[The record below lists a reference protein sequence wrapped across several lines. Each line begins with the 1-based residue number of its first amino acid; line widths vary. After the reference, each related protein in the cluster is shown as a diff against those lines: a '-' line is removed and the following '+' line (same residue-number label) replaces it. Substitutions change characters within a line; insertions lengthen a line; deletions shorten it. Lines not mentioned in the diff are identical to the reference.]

1 MNNVLNPSPEE
12 RRPMDLPEAED
23 AILARWEDPDEQVSD
38 DSEQEATPDI
48 DDEETTDV
56 EEYEEEAEEVDL
68 EEDDEDP
75 EEDDEELEDDEDG
88 EEEAEVIT
96 DEAEVEITIDGEV
109 HRASV
114 KDLKRLYGQEASLT
128 RKSQAVAQQRKQ
140 AEDALQKTDVVLQAM
155 LKKAE
160 ERWQPYS
167 EVDMLVAS
175 KTMDDADFAALRK
188 EAQLAQDDL
197 RFLKEEADNFYQ
209 DIQKQHQA
217 AQKEAARDAVKVLQ
231 ENIPDWSNELY
242 NDIRAYAVSQGI
254 DSQVVDSTVD
264 PIVIQLLNKARLYDR
279 GKTVATVKK
288 KAATKKKVL
297 RSQKAPPTAKSRKKA
312 SVEKARQALRNKRG
326 ADLEDVASVLM
337 ARWET

>member
-48 DDEETTDV
+48 DDETTDV
-56 EEYEEEAEEVDL
+56 EEYEELEDEPDL
-68 EEDDEDP
+68 NEDDEDP
-75 EEDDEELEDDEDG
+75 EYEDEEPEENDEDDED
-88 EEEAEVIT
+88 EVV
-96 DEAEVEITIDGEV
+96 DDDAEVEILVDGET

-114 KDLKRLYGQEASLT
+114 KDLKRLWGVEKSLT

-209 DIQKQHQA
+209 DMQKQHQA

-254 DSQVVDSTVD
+254 DSQLVDSTVD

-288 KAATKKKVL
+288 KAAIKKKVL

-312 SVEKARQALRNKRG
+312 SVEKAQQALRNKRG

>member
-48 DDEETTDV
+48 DDETTDV
-56 EEYEEEAEEVDL
+56 EEYEELEDEPDL
-68 EEDDEDP
+68 NEDDEDP
-75 EEDDEELEDDEDG
+75 EYEDEEPEENDEDDED
-88 EEEAEVIT
+88 EVV
-96 DEAEVEITIDGEV
+96 DDDAEVEILVDGET

-114 KDLKRLYGQEASLT
+114 KDLKRLWGVEKSLT

-209 DIQKQHQA
+209 DMQKQHQA

-254 DSQVVDSTVD
+254 DSQIVDSTVD

-288 KAATKKKVL
+288 KAATNKKVL

-312 SVEKARQALRNKRG
+312 SVEKAQQALRNKRG

>member
-48 DDEETTDV
+48 DDETTDV
-56 EEYEEEAEEVDL
+56 EEYEELEDEPDL
-68 EEDDEDP
+68 NEDDEDP
-75 EEDDEELEDDEDG
+75 EYEDEEPEENDEDDED
-88 EEEAEVIT
+88 EVV
-96 DEAEVEITIDGEV
+96 DDDAEVEILVDGET

-114 KDLKRLYGQEASLT
+114 KDLKRLWGVEKSLT

-209 DIQKQHQA
+209 DMQKQHQA

-231 ENIPDWSNELY
+231 ENIPDWSNDLY

-254 DSQVVDSTVD
+254 DSQIVDSTVD

-288 KAATKKKVL
+288 KAATNKKVL

-312 SVEKARQALRNKRG
+312 SVEKAQQALRNKRG